1 MRGGARKLTSADY
14 LPENASYLDAS
25 ICENGQYF
33 HDNQEGPG
41 RMFSICQ
48 SGKNR
53 SAFEYTEVNGVI
65 CRYNCPAPPGTF
77 VK

>member
-53 SAFEYTEVNGVI
+53 SAF
-65 CRYNCPAPPGTF
+65 
-77 VK
+77 